1 MSGKKKNRK
10 QDTALQTIVLLTAI
24 LNLLRA
30 IVDIVHRLLE

>member
-10 QDTALQTIVLLTAI
+10 QDERLATILLLTAI

-30 IVDIVHRLLE
+30 VVEILHKLLE